1 MRRDYISWALALAA
15 GLLLWVGIVWA
26 FTPQELM
33 GERVISPP
41 VCADGKCTLAEDD
54 LRFVM
59 ERGRLMEEVATRLY
73 NKLNSCRGGH
83 GA

>member
-26 FTPQELM
+26 FTPEELM
-33 GERVISPP
+33 GERQLAKFECS
-41 VCADGKCTLAEDD
+41 AGKCTLAEDD

>member
-1 MRRDYISWALALAA
+1 MRRDFVYWALALAT
-15 GLLLWVGIVWA
+15 GVGLWVGMVWA
-26 FTPQELM
+26 FTPEELM
-33 GERVISPP
+33 GERQIAPP

-59 ERGRLMEEVATRLY
+59 ERGRLMEEVANRLY
-73 NKLNSCRGGH
+73 GKLNSCRGGH

>member
-1 MRRDYISWALALAA
+1 MRRDLVYWLLALAT
-15 GLLLWVGIVWA
+15 GLVMAVGVVWA
-26 FTPQELM
+26 FTPEELM

-54 LRFVM
+54 LQFIVQ
-59 ERGRLMEEVATRLY
+59 RGRLMEEVATRLY
-73 NKLNSCRGGH
+73 RKLGNCRGGH